1 MRKVNW
7 LVCSKNNF
15 ASYSAFR
22 HSFEMGE
29 LGVELETLMERGSAG
44 QVMVCCITLLDKGEK
59 KKEN

>member
-1 MRKVNW
+1 
-7 LVCSKNNF
+7 
-15 ASYSAFR
+15 
-22 HSFEMGE
+22 MGE